1 MTRPLTGWRVLV
13 PRGGAWGS
21 DLIDRL
27 TDAGATAVL
36 VPLIAFEP
44 PEDEA
49 QLTAA
54 LQRLAA
60 GEYDWLAITSATAV
74 GALDRHRAVV
84 PERTRIAAVGTH
96 AAKAA
101 HEAGYRVDFV
111 PTGEQSAQSLIAQWP
126 APKQGQRVLLPQ
138 SEVADELLLEGLAD
152 LGLAPERVTAYR
164 TVSVPAPGDM
174 AERVAEGRFDAILVT
189 AGSVAARVADEFP
202 EIPAPTRIVCIGPRT
217 AGEAATVG
225 LKVAAIAPE
234 RSGASMVDTLISL
247 AADSR

>member
-1 MTRPLTGWRVLV
+1 MARPLAGWRVLV

-49 QLTAA
+49 ALTAA
-54 LQRLAA
+54 FERLAA
-60 GEYDWLAITSATAV
+60 GEYDWLAITSATTV
-74 GALDRHRAVV
+74 GALARHGAIV

-96 AAKAA
+96 TAKAA

-111 PTGEQSAQSLIAQWP
+111 PAGEQSAHGLIDEWP
-126 APKQGQRVLLPQ
+126 VPKPGQRVLLPQ

-164 TVSVPAPGDM
+164 TVSVPAPDDM
-174 AERVAEGRFDAILVT
+174 AQLVAAGRFDAILVT

-202 EIPAPTRIVCIGPRT
+202 EIPESTHIVCIGPRT

-225 LKVAAIAPE
+225 LALSAIAPE
-234 RSGASMVDTLISL
+234 RSGASMVETLIGL
-247 AADSR
+247 ATDGA